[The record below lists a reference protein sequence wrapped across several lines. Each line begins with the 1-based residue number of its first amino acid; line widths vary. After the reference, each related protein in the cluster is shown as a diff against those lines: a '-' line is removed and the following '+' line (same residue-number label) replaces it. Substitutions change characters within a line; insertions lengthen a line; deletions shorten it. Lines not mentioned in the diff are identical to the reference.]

1 VATERL
7 WTVREVLQWTAA
19 DLAERGS
26 GSPRLD
32 AEVLLAAVLGMDRM
46 GLYLALDRP
55 LDADERTRYRHSIE
69 RRRAGEPVAY
79 ITGVKE
85 FWSLP
90 LRVDAR
96 VLVPRP
102 ETEILVEAAI
112 AALGTARDGGR
123 MLDVGTGSG
132 AIAIALLSECP
143 TLTAD
148 ATDQSADAIAV
159 AADNAERHGVRDRLR
174 LIVGNLDEPVAGE
187 PPYDLVVANLPYIP
201 SGEIPGLPVGV
212 RDFEPHVALDGGP
225 DGLCLVRRLV
235 ERAPTLLSPGA
246 SMLLEVAMGQAPAV
260 VALGVAVDALEPAR
274 IVPDYAGIE
283 RVVVLRRR

>member
-1 VATERL
+1 MATERL

-55 LDADERTRYRHSIE
+55 LDADERTRYRSSIE

-102 ETEILVEAAI
+102 ETEILVEGAI
-112 AALGTARDGGR
+112 ATLGSAREGGR

-132 AIAIALLSECP
+132 AIAIAILCECP
-143 TLTAD
+143 TLIAD

-159 AADNAERHGVRDRLR
+159 AADNAERHGVRDRLH
-174 LIVGNLDEPVAGE
+174 LLVGNLEEPVAGE

-201 SGEIPGLPVGV
+201 SGEIAGLPVGV
-212 RDFEPHVALDGGP
+212 RDFEPRVALDGGP
-225 DGLCLVRRLV
+225 DGLSLVRRLV
-235 ERAPTLLSPGA
+235 ERASSLLAPGA

-260 VALGVAVDALEPAR
+260 VTLGATVADLEPAR